1 MEELLNKLL
10 ESELLTPETR
20 DQLAESFKTHI
31 ASFEAEARADIE
43 VQVRAELIEKYNA
56 DFEKLVEA
64 VDTKVEDGLSKELA
78 ELKEDIEKFRDLEVE
93 YTERLVEARHEMAET
108 VKVDMAQLI
117 ETLDTFL
124 EARLE
129 AEFVELKESI
139 EDVKKNNIGMRL
151 FESFSGL
158 VKENFLAEDDT
169 AKELVEAKKELDAA
183 KARLDESSKEVTE
196 LKRSQK
202 LNSLL
207 ESLTGLSL
215 EVMTTLL
222 SKTPYEK
229 LEEAYE
235 QFIPRVLHETARV
248 GVPEKES
255 VATHVLAENVDPT
268 EKTVVVSGD
277 SATVVVTESVTN
289 DALEAQR
296 ARLKALAMA

>member
-20 DQLAESFKTHI
+20 DQLTEAFKTHM
-31 ASFEAEARADIE
+31 AAVEAANRADVE

-108 VKVDMAQLI
+108 MKGDMAQLI
-117 ETLDTFL
+117 ETIDGFLDQ
-124 EARLE
+124 RLD
-129 AEFVELKESI
+129 AEFEELKESI
-139 EDVKKNNIGMRL
+139 DEVKKNNIGMRL

-158 VKENFLAEDDT
+158 VKENFIATDDT
-169 AKELVEAKKELDAA
+169 AKELSEAKKALDAA

-196 LKRSQK
+196 LKRTQK

-222 SKTPYEK
+222 KNTPYEK
-229 LEEAYE
+229 LDEAYE

-255 VATHVLAENVDPT
+255 VATHVLAENVNPT

-277 SATVVVTESVTN
+277 SVPVVVTESVTN
-289 DALEAQR
+289 SSLETQR
-296 ARLKALAMA
+296 ARLKAMALA